1 MEGRSTE
8 VYREVL
14 SSQFSRRRRR
24 TNANGRQGKGVAA
37 VAHSAD
43 EVLIATTK
51 RGFDA
56 AEERERGRERKQD
69 AAQGREKEANEKEP
83 SLSSSFFQGE
93 AAGRLTTSSIN
104 LGNFRRKLLLH
115 YRITTT
121 ESIMKTRPIATTEV

>member
-56 AEERERGRERKQD
+56 AEERDGERGGRMPLKDARERRTKRSPPSRVLSFK
-69 AAQGREKEANEKEP
+69 GR
-83 SLSSSFFQGE
+83 
-93 AAGRLTTSSIN
+93 
-104 LGNFRRKLLLH
+104 RR
-115 YRITTT
+115 
-121 ESIMKTRPIATTEV
+121 ED